1 MLKFTPECPRPGYLG
16 NMRPDFHLFGPGH
29 LALLA
34 AMPLIAGL
42 LALWARRTAG
52 AAHPI
57 RLTLGAMLAG
67 NMAAWYCHEI
77 WHGYFRFPAELPLQ
91 LCDVAAWATLAA
103 AFTLRPRVYELAYY
117 AGIAGSGMALIT
129 PDLWAPLLSY
139 SSIRFFLE
147 HGLVVITLLYLVWAG
162 LARPLPG
169 SVWRAFLALN
179 VFAAAIGAFNAVFGT
194 NYMYLRAKPVN
205 PSLLDYLGPWPVY
218 ILVGEAVA
226 LVLLML
232 LWLPFRERRAPAVR
246 KRAVL

>member
-1 MLKFTPECPRPGYLG
+1 
-16 NMRPDFHLFGPGH
+16 MRPDFHLFGPGH

-34 AMPLIAGL
+34 AVPLTAGL
-42 LALWARRTAG
+42 LALWARRG
-52 AAHPI
+52 GEAAHRI
-57 RLTLGAMLAG
+57 RLVLAVLL
-67 NMAAWYCHEI
+67 AANLAVWYSHEI
-77 WHGYFRFPAELPLQ
+77 SRGSVRFPDVLPLQ
-91 LCDVAAWATLAA
+91 LCDVAAWMTLAA
-103 AFTLRPRVYELAYY
+103 AFTVRPLVYELAYY

-129 PDLWAPLLSY
+129 PDLWEPLLAY

-147 HGLVVITLLYLVWAG
+147 HGLVVITVLYLAWAG
-162 LARPLPG
+162 LARPRPG

-179 VFAAAIGAFNAVFGT
+179 VFAAAVGAFNAVFGT

-218 ILVGEAVA
+218 IIAGEALA
-226 LVLLML
+226 LALFSL